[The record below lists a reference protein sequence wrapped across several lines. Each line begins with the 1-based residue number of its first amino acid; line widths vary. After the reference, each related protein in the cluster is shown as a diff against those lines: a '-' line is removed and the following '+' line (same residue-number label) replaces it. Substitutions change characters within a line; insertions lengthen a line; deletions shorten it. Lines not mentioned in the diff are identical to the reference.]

1 MTAIELHLRI
11 RLRPGEREAFLAFL
25 HEAVPFYESPGEIRV
40 RLLESSDDPDR
51 FIELVEYATEEAFQQ
66 DRHRVEHDPVMK
78 ALLARWRA
86 LLAEPPAVEVYR
98 VTPPATIRAR

>member
-11 RLRPGEREAFLAFL
+11 RLSPGGREAFLAFL
-25 HEAVPFYESPGEIRV
+25 REAIPVYESPGDIRV
-40 RLLESSDDPDR
+40 RLLQSNDDPDR
-51 FIELVEYATEEAFQQ
+51 FIEVVEYATESAYECDQ
-66 DRHRVEHDPVMK
+66 HRVGHDPGMK

-98 VTPPATIRAR
+98 ASPPATIRAR